1 MLGNL
6 TSRNEEE
13 RAISFQSIWG
23 AGDSFAFTTEA
34 GTNIDQTQA
43 MKINAFY
50 ACVLLISDTIS
61 TLPVDSFIRRDG
73 DRVPYRPQP
82 AWIQRPDVD
91 LLRSEHYQ
99 QVLISL
105 LLDGNA
111 FVRVFRDAR
120 GDVVNLVVLD
130 PYRVRVTRNRV
141 TREIEYIID
150 ENLETPIT
158 KQDILH
164 ITEMRKAGEVR
175 GMSRVTE
182 LKDNLGLSSAL
193 QSFAARFFG
202 QGATTSGI
210 IETPQGLNSEQAK
223 QLIDGF
229 DSRHKGFR
237 KAHKTGLLT
246 GGAKFV
252 RTGVNPDEAQMLD
265 SRKLAIEEIARIFR
279 VPPHMIG
286 VTTPGAMSYA
296 SVEQNSINFVTHT
309 LRPYIAKIEDA
320 YSALLPQGAFIRF
333 NVDGLLRGDFATR
346 MNGYSIGSQ
355 AGFLSVNDIRRFEDL
370 RPVDGGD
377 VYRVPLANVD
387 LGAASLVET
396 DKRVT
401 MAQKLINSGFDP
413 AGVLAALDLPA
424 ITHTGVPTT
433 QLQAIAQIDPA
444 DPASVYEVQS
454 MAITSGQQLI
464 GTVPQLVD
472 GISPNPSRLHIHNMD
487 NTRAVFIGNENV
499 SITTGLELQKLD
511 SLELMMNPGE
521 SLYAI
526 SEIGTHT
533 ISWLRQTQY

>member
-1 MLGNL
+1 MLANL
-6 TSRNEEE
+6 TGGNKEE

-34 GTNIDQTQA
+34 GSNIDQVQA

-61 TLPVDSFIRRDG
+61 TLPIDSFIRRDG

-82 AWIQRPDVD
+82 SWVQKPDVD

-111 FVRVFRDAR
+111 FVRVFRDSS
-120 GDVVNLVVLD
+120 GQVINLVVID
-130 PYRVRVTRNRV
+130 PYRVRVARNKV
-141 TREIEYIID
+141 TMEVEYIVD
-150 ENLETPIT
+150 EYQEAPVA

-164 ITEMRKAGEVR
+164 ITEMRKAGELR
-175 GMSRVTE
+175 GMSRVVE
-182 LKDNLGLSSAL
+182 MKDNLGLSSAL
-193 QSFAARFFG
+193 QSFASRFFG
-202 QGATTSGI
+202 QGATTQGI
-210 IETPQGLNSEQAK
+210 IETPMGLNSDQAK

-229 DSRHKGFR
+229 DQRHKGFR

-252 RTGVNPDEAQMLD
+252 KTGINPDEAQMLD
-265 SRKLAIEEIARIFR
+265 SRKLAIEEVARIFR
-279 VPPHMIG
+279 VPPHMVG

-296 SVEQNSINFVTHT
+296 SVEQNNINFVTHT
-309 LRPYIAKIEDA
+309 LRPYVAKIEEA
-320 YSALLPQGAFIRF
+320 YSALLPQGAFIRL

-346 MNGYSIGSQ
+346 MSGYSIGTQ

-396 DKRVT
+396 S
-401 MAQKLINSGFDP
+401 A
-413 AGVLAALDLPA
+413 
-424 ITHTGVPTT
+424 
-433 QLQAIAQIDPA
+433 
-444 DPASVYEVQS
+444 
-454 MAITSGQQLI
+454 
-464 GTVPQLVD
+464 
-472 GISPNPSRLHIHNMD
+472 
-487 NTRAVFIGNENV
+487 
-499 SITTGLELQKLD
+499 
-511 SLELMMNPGE
+511 
-521 SLYAI
+521 
-526 SEIGTHT
+526 
-533 ISWLRQTQY
+533 

>member
-1 MLGNL
+1 MLRNL
-6 TSRNEEE
+6 TGRNEEE

-43 MKINAFY
+43 LKINAFY

-82 AWIQRPDVD
+82 TWVQRPDVD

-111 FVRVFRDAR
+111 FVRVFRDNS
-120 GDVVNLVVLD
+120 GQVINLVVID
-130 PYRVRVTRNRV
+130 PYRVTVTRNKV

-150 ENLETPIT
+150 EDEAKPVSKRDML
-158 KQDILH
+158 Q
-164 ITEMRKAGEVR
+164 ITELRKAGELR

-182 LKDNLGLSSAL
+182 LKDNLGLTTAL
-193 QSFAARFFG
+193 QSFASRFFG

-210 IETPQGLNSEQAK
+210 IETAQSLNSDQAK
-223 QLIDGF
+223 QLVDGF
-229 DSRHKGFR
+229 NQRHSGFR
-237 KAHKTGLLT
+237 KSNRTGLLT

-265 SRKLAIEEIARIFR
+265 SRKLAIEEVARMFR

-296 SVEQNSINFVTHT
+296 SVEQNNINFVTHT
-309 LRPYIAKIEDA
+309 LRPYVAKIEDA
-320 YSALLPQGAFIRF
+320 YSALLPDAAFIRF

-370 RPVDGGD
+370 RPVEGGD

-401 MAQKLINSGFDP
+401 MAQKLILSGFDP
-413 AGVLAALDLPA
+413 ASVLAALDLPK
-424 ITHTGVPTT
+424 IIHTGLPSTA
-433 QLQAIAQIDPA
+433 LQSIAQIDPTN
-444 DPASVYEVQS
+444 PESVYGVQ
-454 MAITSGQQLI
+454 
-464 GTVPQLVD
+464 
-472 GISPNPSRLHIHNMD
+472 
-487 NTRAVFIGNENV
+487 
-499 SITTGLELQKLD
+499 
-511 SLELMMNPGE
+511 
-521 SLYAI
+521 
-526 SEIGTHT
+526 
-533 ISWLRQTQY
+533 